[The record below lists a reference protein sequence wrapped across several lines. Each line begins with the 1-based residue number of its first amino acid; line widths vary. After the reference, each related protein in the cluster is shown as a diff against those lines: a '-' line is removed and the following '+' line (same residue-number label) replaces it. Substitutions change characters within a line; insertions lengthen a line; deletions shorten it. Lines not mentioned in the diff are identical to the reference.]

1 MGKTKGKGNKNSKK
15 PSTTSSNQ
23 TSAAPPDTTTTQ
35 MPFIS
40 ICTPTFNRRPFI
52 PYTIKCFNSQT
63 YPKDRIEWIIVDDG
77 TDKIEDLVKD
87 IPQVKYFKYD
97 DKLSLGKKRN
107 LMHSKC
113 SGDIIVYMDDDDYY
127 PPERITHAVEVL
139 QRNPNALCAGS
150 SIMHIYFKHISKMYR
165 VGPYGEKHATA
176 ATFAFRKKLLE
187 ITSYDESACLA
198 EERHFL
204 KEYTIPFAQLDTMKT
219 ILVFSHDHNS
229 FDKKRLLNQG
239 PNNPYLNE
247 SKLTPKHF
255 INDDDVLQFF
265 MTDIDQLLKNYEP
278 GDPKNKHDVVKQ
290 TQEIEERRRKMMIE
304 QQQNHMTNK
313 INYIQNTLNNP
324 QQKSIDTLTL
334 QLQEVSLENAN
345 MKNKISHLE
354 KKISELIKELMK
366 ERINNKATRN
376 TNTNTNN
383 NTNTEDKVENKI

>member
-1 MGKTKGKGNKNSKK
+1 MGKTKGKGNKNAKK
-15 PSTTSSNQ
+15 TTSSPSKQQSSVAKN
-23 TSAAPPDTTTTQ
+23 DTNTTQ

-77 TDKIEDLVKD
+77 TDKIEDMVKD
-87 IPQVKYFKYD
+87 IPQVKYFKYE

-127 PPERITHAVEVL
+127 PPERVSHAVEVL

-165 VGPYGEKHATA
+165 FGPYGEKHATA

-187 ITSYDESACLA
+187 TTSYDESACLA

-219 ILVFSHDHNS
+219 ILVFSHEHNS

-239 PNNPYLNE
+239 SNNPYLNE

-278 GDPKNKHDVVKQ
+278 GHPKNKHDVVKQ

-324 QQKSIDTLTL
+324 NQNSIDTLTL
-334 QLQEVSLENAN
+334 QLQEVSLENTN
-345 MKNKISHLE
+345 MKNKINHLE
-354 KKISELIKELMK
+354 KKISELIRELMK
-366 ERINNKATRN
+366 ERMNNKETGN
-376 TNTNTNN
+376 TNTNT
-383 NTNTEDKVENKI
+383 EKKVENHI

>member
-1 MGKTKGKGNKNSKK
+1 MGKTKGKGNKNAKK
-15 PSTTSSNQ
+15 TTS
-23 TSAAPPDTTTTQ
+23 PPSKQQSSVAKNDTNTTQ

-77 TDKIEDLVKD
+77 TDKIEDMVKD
-87 IPQVKYFKYD
+87 IPQVKYFKYE

-127 PPERITHAVEVL
+127 PPERVSHAVEVL

-165 VGPYGEKHATA
+165 FGPYGEKHATA

-187 ITSYDESACLA
+187 TTSYDESACLA

-219 ILVFSHDHNS
+219 ILVFSHEHNS

-239 PNNPYLNE
+239 SNNPYLNE

-278 GDPKNKHDVVKQ
+278 GHPKNKHDVVKQ

-324 QQKSIDTLTL
+324 KQNSIDTLTL
-334 QLQEVSLENAN
+334 QLQEVSLENTN
-345 MKNKISHLE
+345 MKKKINHLE
-354 KKISELIKELMK
+354 KKISELIRELMK
-366 ERINNKATRN
+366 ERMNNKETGN
-376 TNTNTNN
+376 TNTNT
-383 NTNTEDKVENKI
+383 EKKVENHI